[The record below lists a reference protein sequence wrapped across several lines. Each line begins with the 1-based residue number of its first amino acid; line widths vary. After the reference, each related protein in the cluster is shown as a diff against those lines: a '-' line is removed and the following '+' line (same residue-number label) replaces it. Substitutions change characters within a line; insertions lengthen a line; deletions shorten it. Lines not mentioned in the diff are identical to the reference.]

1 MKALR
6 KLPLKLENAC
16 GDGNKSASGFGRR
29 RGDGGN
35 RSASGDRN
43 ESACGVVD
51 INISGGK
58 LKKLCRIVIVSAGL
72 ATLFGC
78 FGGSTV
84 KQSIEDY
91 AERLSRVL
99 DAPLPDTFN
108 DKITTPLPKLAD
120 SATLK
125 HTIEGVSI
133 NLREFYALQD
143 CELGTVVAERNTSL
157 GKSQLPSQRL
167 AYESKLLSVLK
178 SCEAALAGDDIA
190 KQSANQSAS
199 KSASKNSV
207 KKNKALAATIASW
220 REQKSQD
227 YSKTW
232 ANLIQGSQELRL
244 ALNTPERLFSV
255 ENNKDALSSVNAF
268 YYLSSLNNTQFS
280 FGEPTSEHSIKTE
293 VANKKNVSKASGS
306 DTNNINIS
314 SERLTS
320 SNNPLIDSSELEQQ
334 LQIIR
339 SARLPATLWHTQQT
353 LTQNL
358 TLLTN
363 MLTTELDAVSCPEGR
378 ASDKAKI
385 LRNVFYLFFI
395 EEIQPV
401 GSLVNRYHYK
411 LVPLWEDWLAQPLL
425 HDEFKRYIKQHTED
439 GFEKYSRAMKAH
451 VNLWQGF
458 LGRCNLS
465 PVAPV

>member
-1 MKALR
+1 M
-6 KLPLKLENAC
+6 
-16 GDGNKSASGFGRR
+16 
-29 RGDGGN
+29 
-35 RSASGDRN
+35 
-43 ESACGVVD
+43 
-51 INISGGK
+51 NISLVK
-58 LKKLCRIVIVSAGL
+58 PWHPKVSQLRNVCRAGVISVAMFAL
-72 ATLFGC
+72 LGC

-84 KQSIEDY
+84 KQSIDDY
-91 AERLSRVL
+91 AARLSRVL
-99 DAPLPDTFN
+99 DTPLPDSFN

-125 HTIEGVSI
+125 QAIEGVNI

-167 AYESKLLSVLK
+167 VYESKLLNVLK
-178 SCEAALAGDDIA
+178 SCEAALT
-190 KQSANQSAS
+190 KENESNQRNA
-199 KSASKNSV
+199 
-207 KKNKALAATIASW
+207 ALAATISSW
-220 REQKSQD
+220 REQKTQD

-232 ANLIQGSQELRL
+232 ANLVQGSQELRL

-255 ENNKDALSSVNAF
+255 ENNKDALSSVNAL
-268 YYLSSLNNTQFS
+268 YYINSLSNKELLLSDMYSSNT
-280 FGEPTSEHSIKTE
+280 
-293 VANKKNVSKASGS
+293 ASS
-306 DTNNINIS
+306 DTETEATNENN
-314 SERLTS
+314 SES
-320 SNNPLIDSSELEQQ
+320 IIESSELEQQ
-334 LQIIR
+334 LKIIR

-358 TLLTN
+358 SLLTD
-363 MLTTELDAVSCPEGR
+363 MLETELDAVSCPEGR

-401 GSLVNRYHYK
+401 GSLVNQYHYK
-411 LVPLWEDWLAQPLL
+411 LEPLWEDWLAQPSL
-425 HDEFKRYIKQHTED
+425 HKEFKRYIRQQSQD
-439 GFEKYSRAMKAH
+439 GFNQYSSAMKAH

>member
-1 MKALR
+1 MNISLVKPWPPKVSQLR
-6 KLPLKLENAC
+6 NAC
-16 GDGNKSASGFGRR
+16 RA
-29 RGDGGN
+29 
-35 RSASGDRN
+35 
-43 ESACGVVD
+43 GV
-51 INISGGK
+51 ISVAMFA
-58 LKKLCRIVIVSAGL
+58 LL
-72 ATLFGC
+72 GC

-84 KQSIEDY
+84 KQSIDDY
-91 AERLSRVL
+91 AARLSRVL
-99 DAPLPDTFN
+99 DTPLPDSFN

-125 HTIEGVSI
+125 HAIEGVNI

-167 AYESKLLSVLK
+167 VYESKLLNVLK
-178 SCEAALAGDDIA
+178 SCEAALT
-190 KQSANQSAS
+190 KENESNQRNAT
-199 KSASKNSV
+199 
-207 KKNKALAATIASW
+207 LAATIASW
-220 REQKSQD
+220 REQKTQN

-232 ANLIQGSQELRL
+232 ANLVQGSQELRL

-255 ENNKDALSSVNAF
+255 ENNKDALSSVNAL
-268 YYLSSLNNTQFS
+268 YYINSLSNKGLLLSDMYSSNT
-280 FGEPTSEHSIKTE
+280 
-293 VANKKNVSKASGS
+293 ASS
-306 DTNNINIS
+306 DTETEATNENN
-314 SERLTS
+314 SES
-320 SNNPLIDSSELEQQ
+320 IIESSELEQQ
-334 LQIIR
+334 LKIIR

-358 TLLTN
+358 SLLTN
-363 MLTTELDAVSCPEGR
+363 LLETQLDAVSCPEGR

-401 GSLVNRYHYK
+401 GSLVNQYHYK
-411 LVPLWEDWLAQPLL
+411 LAPLWEDWLAQPSL
-425 HDEFKRYIKQHTED
+425 HEEFKRYIRQQSQD
-439 GFEKYSRAMKAH
+439 GFNQYSSVMKAH

-465 PVAPV
+465 PVAPI

>member
-1 MKALR
+1 MNISQVKPWHPKVSQLR
-6 KLPLKLENAC
+6 NAC
-16 GDGNKSASGFGRR
+16 RA
-29 RGDGGN
+29 
-35 RSASGDRN
+35 
-43 ESACGVVD
+43 GV
-51 INISGGK
+51 ISVAMFA
-58 LKKLCRIVIVSAGL
+58 LL
-72 ATLFGC
+72 GC

-84 KQSIEDY
+84 KQSIDDY
-91 AERLSRVL
+91 AARLSRVL
-99 DAPLPDTFN
+99 DTPLPDSFN

-125 HTIEGVSI
+125 YAIEGVSI

-167 AYESKLLSVLK
+167 VYEIKLLSVLK
-178 SCEAALAGDDIA
+178 SCETALTNESETDQRNA
-190 KQSANQSAS
+190 
-199 KSASKNSV
+199 
-207 KKNKALAATIASW
+207 ALAATIASW
-220 REQKSQD
+220 REQKTQD

-232 ANLIQGSQELRL
+232 ANLVQGSQELRL

-255 ENNKDALSSVNAF
+255 ENNKDALSSVNAL
-268 YYLSSLNNTQFS
+268 YYINSLSNKELLLSDMYSSNT
-280 FGEPTSEHSIKTE
+280 
-293 VANKKNVSKASGS
+293 ASS
-306 DTNNINIS
+306 DTETEATNENN
-314 SERLTS
+314 SES
-320 SNNPLIDSSELEQQ
+320 IIESSELEQQ
-334 LQIIR
+334 LKIIR

-358 TLLTN
+358 SLLTN
-363 MLTTELDAVSCPEGR
+363 MLETELDAVSCPEGR

-401 GSLVNRYHYK
+401 GSLVNQYHYK
-411 LVPLWEDWLAQPLL
+411 LAPLWEDWLAQPSL
-425 HDEFKRYIKQHTED
+425 HEEFKRYIRQQSQD
-439 GFEKYSRAMKAH
+439 GFNQYSSVMKAH

>member
-1 MKALR
+1 MNISQVKSWPPKVSQLR
-6 KLPLKLENAC
+6 NAC
-16 GDGNKSASGFGRR
+16 RA
-29 RGDGGN
+29 
-35 RSASGDRN
+35 
-43 ESACGVVD
+43 GV
-51 INISGGK
+51 IS
-58 LKKLCRIVIVSAGL
+58 VA
-72 ATLFGC
+72 LFALLGC

-84 KQSIEDY
+84 KQSIDDY
-91 AERLSRVL
+91 AARLSRVL
-99 DAPLPDTFN
+99 DTPLPDSFN

-125 HTIEGVSI
+125 HAIEGVNI

-167 AYESKLLSVLK
+167 VYESKLLTVLK
-178 SCEAALAGDDIA
+178 SCEAALT
-190 KQSANQSAS
+190 KENES
-199 KSASKNSV
+199 
-207 KKNKALAATIASW
+207 NKRNAALAATIASW
-220 REQKSQD
+220 REQKTQE

-232 ANLIQGSQELRL
+232 ANLVQGSQELRL

-255 ENNKDALSSVNAF
+255 ENNKDALSSVNAL
-268 YYLSSLNNTQFS
+268 YYINSLSNKGLLLSDMYSSNT
-280 FGEPTSEHSIKTE
+280 
-293 VANKKNVSKASGS
+293 ASS
-306 DTNNINIS
+306 DTETEATNENN
-314 SERLTS
+314 SES
-320 SNNPLIDSSELEQQ
+320 IIESSELEQQ
-334 LQIIR
+334 LKIIR

-358 TLLTN
+358 SLLTN
-363 MLTTELDAVSCPEGR
+363 MLETELDAISCPEGR

-401 GSLVNRYHYK
+401 GSLVNQYHYK
-411 LVPLWEDWLAQPLL
+411 LAPLWEDWLAQPSL
-425 HDEFKRYIKQHTED
+425 HEEFKRYIRQQSQD
-439 GFEKYSRAMKAH
+439 GFNQYSSVMKAH

>member
-1 MKALR
+1 MNISQVKPWHLKVSQLR
-6 KLPLKLENAC
+6 NAC
-16 GDGNKSASGFGRR
+16 RA
-29 RGDGGN
+29 
-35 RSASGDRN
+35 
-43 ESACGVVD
+43 GV
-51 INISGGK
+51 ISVAMFA
-58 LKKLCRIVIVSAGL
+58 LL
-72 ATLFGC
+72 GC

-84 KQSIEDY
+84 KQSIDDY
-91 AERLSRVL
+91 AARLSRVL
-99 DAPLPDTFN
+99 DTPLPDSFN

-125 HTIEGVSI
+125 HAIEGVNI

-167 AYESKLLSVLK
+167 VYESKLLNVLK
-178 SCEAALAGDDIA
+178 SCEAALT
-190 KQSANQSAS
+190 KENKSNQRNA
-199 KSASKNSV
+199 
-207 KKNKALAATIASW
+207 ALAATIASW
-220 REQKSQD
+220 REQKTQD

-232 ANLIQGSQELRL
+232 ANLVQGSQELRL

-255 ENNKDALSSVNAF
+255 ENNKDALSSVNAL
-268 YYLSSLNNTQFS
+268 YYINSLSNKGLLLSDMYSSNT
-280 FGEPTSEHSIKTE
+280 
-293 VANKKNVSKASGS
+293 ASS
-306 DTNNINIS
+306 DTETEATNENN
-314 SERLTS
+314 SES
-320 SNNPLIDSSELEQQ
+320 IIESSELEQQ
-334 LQIIR
+334 LKIIR

-358 TLLTN
+358 SLLTD
-363 MLTTELDAVSCPEGR
+363 MLETELDAVSCPEGR

-401 GSLVNRYHYK
+401 GSLVNQYHYK
-411 LVPLWEDWLAQPLL
+411 LAPLWEDWLAQPSL
-425 HDEFKRYIKQHTED
+425 HEEFKRYIRQQSQD
-439 GFEKYSRAMKAH
+439 GFNQYSSVMKAH

>member
-1 MKALR
+1 MKAL
-6 KLPLKLENAC
+6 C
-16 GDGNKSASGFGRR
+16 GKFR
-29 RGDGGN
+29 
-35 RSASGDRN
+35 
-43 ESACGVVD
+43 
-51 INISGGK
+51 
-58 LKKLCRIVIVSAGL
+58 KLCRICIFSAGL
-72 ATLFGC
+72 VTLFGC
-78 FGGSTV
+78 FGGDTV

-99 DAPLPDTFN
+99 DTPLPDTFN

-167 AYESKLLSVLK
+167 AYESKLLSVLE
-178 SCEAALAGDDIA
+178 SCEAALVDSDRV
-190 KQSANQSAS
+190 KDSESAD
-199 KSASKNSV
+199 KNAV
-207 KKNKALAATIASW
+207 KKKQALAATIASW

-255 ENNKDALSSVNAF
+255 ENNKDALSSVNALF
-268 YYLSSLNNTQFS
+268 YLSSLNNMSFS
-280 FGEPTSEHSIKTE
+280 SGETASRHSNKALTSNQDSVE
-293 VANKKNVSKASGS
+293 NVSVGVN
-306 DTNNINIS
+306 DNVS
-314 SERLTS
+314 SERS
-320 SNNPLIDSSELEQQ
+320 VNGYESPIDSSELEQQ

-358 TLLTN
+358 SLLTS
-363 MLTTELDAVSCPEGR
+363 MLTTELDAVNCPNGR

-401 GSLVNRYHYK
+401 GSLVNQYHYK
-411 LVPLWEDWLAQPLL
+411 LVPLWEDWLAQPSL
-425 HDEFKRYIKQHTED
+425 HEEFKRYIKEQTED
-439 GFEKYSRAMKAH
+439 GFEEYSRAMKAH

-465 PVAPV
+465 PVPPV

>member
-1 MKALR
+1 MNISQVKPWPPKVSQLR
-6 KLPLKLENAC
+6 NAC
-16 GDGNKSASGFGRR
+16 RA
-29 RGDGGN
+29 
-35 RSASGDRN
+35 
-43 ESACGVVD
+43 GV
-51 INISGGK
+51 ISVAMFA
-58 LKKLCRIVIVSAGL
+58 LL
-72 ATLFGC
+72 GC

-84 KQSIEDY
+84 KQSIDDY
-91 AERLSRVL
+91 AARLSRVL
-99 DAPLPDTFN
+99 DTPLPDSFN

-125 HTIEGVSI
+125 HAIEGVNI

-167 AYESKLLSVLK
+167 VYESKLLNVLK
-178 SCEAALAGDDIA
+178 SCEAALT
-190 KQSANQSAS
+190 KENESNQRNA
-199 KSASKNSV
+199 
-207 KKNKALAATIASW
+207 ALAATIASW
-220 REQKSQD
+220 REQKTQD

-232 ANLIQGSQELRL
+232 ANLVQGSQELRL

-255 ENNKDALSSVNAF
+255 ENNRDALSSVNAL
-268 YYLSSLNNTQFS
+268 YYINSLSNKGLLLSDMYSSNT
-280 FGEPTSEHSIKTE
+280 
-293 VANKKNVSKASGS
+293 ASS
-306 DTNNINIS
+306 DTETEATNENN
-314 SERLTS
+314 SES
-320 SNNPLIDSSELEQQ
+320 IIESSELEQQ
-334 LQIIR
+334 LKIIR

-358 TLLTN
+358 SLLTN
-363 MLTTELDAVSCPEGR
+363 MLETELDAVSCPEGR

-401 GSLVNRYHYK
+401 GSLVNQYHYK
-411 LVPLWEDWLAQPLL
+411 LAPLWEDWLAQPSL
-425 HDEFKRYIKQHTED
+425 HEEFKRYIRQQSQD
-439 GFEKYSRAMKAH
+439 GFNQYSSVMKAH

>member
-1 MKALR
+1 M
-6 KLPLKLENAC
+6 
-16 GDGNKSASGFGRR
+16 
-29 RGDGGN
+29 
-35 RSASGDRN
+35 
-43 ESACGVVD
+43 
-51 INISGGK
+51 NISLVK
-58 LKKLCRIVIVSAGL
+58 PWHPKVSQLRNVCRAGVISVAMFAL
-72 ATLFGC
+72 LGC

-84 KQSIEDY
+84 KQSIDDY
-91 AERLSRVL
+91 AARLSRVL
-99 DAPLPDTFN
+99 DTPLPDSFN

-125 HTIEGVSI
+125 QAIEGVNI

-167 AYESKLLSVLK
+167 VYESKLLNVLK
-178 SCEAALAGDDIA
+178 SCEAALT
-190 KQSANQSAS
+190 KENESNQRNA
-199 KSASKNSV
+199 
-207 KKNKALAATIASW
+207 ALAATIASW
-220 REQKSQD
+220 REQKTQD

-232 ANLIQGSQELRL
+232 ANLVQGSQELRL

-255 ENNKDALSSVNAF
+255 ENNKDALSSVNAL
-268 YYLSSLNNTQFS
+268 YYINSLS
-280 FGEPTSEHSIKTE
+280 
-293 VANKKNVSKASGS
+293 NKELLLS
-306 DTNNINIS
+306 DTETEATNENN
-314 SERLTS
+314 SER
-320 SNNPLIDSSELEQQ
+320 IIESSELEQQ
-334 LQIIR
+334 LKIIR

-358 TLLTN
+358 SLLTN
-363 MLTTELDAVSCPEGR
+363 MLETELDAVSCPEGR

-401 GSLVNRYHYK
+401 GSLVNQYHYK
-411 LVPLWEDWLAQPLL
+411 LAPLWEDWLAQPSL
-425 HDEFKRYIKQHTED
+425 HEEFKRYIRQQSQD
-439 GFEKYSRAMKAH
+439 GFNQYSSAMKAH

>member
-1 MKALR
+1 MNISLVKPWHPKVSQLR
-6 KLPLKLENAC
+6 NAC
-16 GDGNKSASGFGRR
+16 RA
-29 RGDGGN
+29 
-35 RSASGDRN
+35 
-43 ESACGVVD
+43 GV
-51 INISGGK
+51 ISVAMFA
-58 LKKLCRIVIVSAGL
+58 LL
-72 ATLFGC
+72 GC

-84 KQSIEDY
+84 KQSIDDY
-91 AERLSRVL
+91 AARLSRVL
-99 DAPLPDTFN
+99 DTPLPDSFN

-125 HTIEGVSI
+125 HAIEGVSI
-133 NLREFYALQD
+133 NMREFYALQD

-167 AYESKLLSVLK
+167 VYESKLLNVLK
-178 SCEAALAGDDIA
+178 SCEAALT
-190 KQSANQSAS
+190 KENESNQRNA
-199 KSASKNSV
+199 
-207 KKNKALAATIASW
+207 ALAATIASW
-220 REQKSQD
+220 REQKTQD

-232 ANLIQGSQELRL
+232 ANLVQGSQELRL

-255 ENNKDALSSVNAF
+255 ENNKDALSSVNAL
-268 YYLSSLNNTQFS
+268 YYINSLSNKELLLSDMYSSNT
-280 FGEPTSEHSIKTE
+280 
-293 VANKKNVSKASGS
+293 ASS
-306 DTNNINIS
+306 DTETEATNENN
-314 SERLTS
+314 SES
-320 SNNPLIDSSELEQQ
+320 IIESSELEQQ
-334 LQIIR
+334 LKIIR

-358 TLLTN
+358 SLLTN
-363 MLTTELDAVSCPEGR
+363 MLETELDAVSCPEGR

-401 GSLVNRYHYK
+401 GSLVNQYHYK
-411 LVPLWEDWLAQPLL
+411 LAPLWEDWLAQPSL
-425 HDEFKRYIKQHTED
+425 HAEFKRYIRQQSQD
-439 GFEKYSRAMKAH
+439 GFNQYSSVMKAH

>member
-1 MKALR
+1 MNISQVKPWHPKVSQLR
-6 KLPLKLENAC
+6 NAC
-16 GDGNKSASGFGRR
+16 RA
-29 RGDGGN
+29 
-35 RSASGDRN
+35 
-43 ESACGVVD
+43 GV
-51 INISGGK
+51 ISVAMFA
-58 LKKLCRIVIVSAGL
+58 LL
-72 ATLFGC
+72 GC

-84 KQSIEDY
+84 KQSIDDY
-91 AERLSRVL
+91 AARLSRVL
-99 DAPLPDTFN
+99 DTPLPDSFN

-120 SATLK
+120 SATIK
-125 HTIEGVSI
+125 HAIEGVNI

-167 AYESKLLSVLK
+167 VYESKLLNVLK
-178 SCEAALAGDDIA
+178 SCEAALTKENESYQRNA
-190 KQSANQSAS
+190 
-199 KSASKNSV
+199 
-207 KKNKALAATIASW
+207 ALAATIASW
-220 REQKSQD
+220 REQKTQD

-232 ANLIQGSQELRL
+232 ANLVQGSQELRL

-255 ENNKDALSSVNAF
+255 ENNKDALSSVNAL
-268 YYLSSLNNTQFS
+268 YYINSLSNKELLLSDMYSSNT
-280 FGEPTSEHSIKTE
+280 
-293 VANKKNVSKASGS
+293 ASS
-306 DTNNINIS
+306 DTETEATNENN
-314 SERLTS
+314 SER
-320 SNNPLIDSSELEQQ
+320 IIESSELEQQ
-334 LQIIR
+334 LKIIR

-358 TLLTN
+358 SLLTN
-363 MLTTELDAVSCPEGR
+363 MLETELDAVSCPEGR

-401 GSLVNRYHYK
+401 GSLVNQYHYK
-411 LVPLWEDWLAQPLL
+411 LAPLWEDWLAQPSL
-425 HDEFKRYIKQHTED
+425 HEEFKRYIRQQSQD
-439 GFEKYSRAMKAH
+439 GFNQYSSTMKAH

>member
-1 MKALR
+1 M
-6 KLPLKLENAC
+6 
-16 GDGNKSASGFGRR
+16 
-29 RGDGGN
+29 
-35 RSASGDRN
+35 
-43 ESACGVVD
+43 
-51 INISGGK
+51 NISLVK
-58 LKKLCRIVIVSAGL
+58 PWHPKVSQLRNVCRAGVISVAMFAL
-72 ATLFGC
+72 LGC

-84 KQSIEDY
+84 KQSIDDY
-91 AERLSRVL
+91 AARLSRVL
-99 DAPLPDTFN
+99 DTPLPDSFN

-125 HTIEGVSI
+125 QAIEGVNI

-167 AYESKLLSVLK
+167 VYESKLLNVLK
-178 SCEAALAGDDIA
+178 SCEAALT
-190 KQSANQSAS
+190 KENESNQRNA
-199 KSASKNSV
+199 
-207 KKNKALAATIASW
+207 ALAATIASW
-220 REQKSQD
+220 REQKTQD

-232 ANLIQGSQELRL
+232 ANLVQGSQELRL

-255 ENNKDALSSVNAF
+255 ENNKDALSSVNAL
-268 YYLSSLNNTQFS
+268 YYISSLSNKGLLLSDMYSSNT
-280 FGEPTSEHSIKTE
+280 
-293 VANKKNVSKASGS
+293 ASS
-306 DTNNINIS
+306 DTETEATNENN
-314 SERLTS
+314 SER
-320 SNNPLIDSSELEQQ
+320 IIESSELEQQ
-334 LQIIR
+334 LKIIR

-358 TLLTN
+358 SLLTN
-363 MLTTELDAVSCPEGR
+363 MLETELDAVSCPEGR

-401 GSLVNRYHYK
+401 GSLVNQSHYK
-411 LVPLWEDWLAQPLL
+411 LAPLWEDWLAQPSL
-425 HDEFKRYIKQHTED
+425 HEEFKRYIRQQSQD
-439 GFEKYSRAMKAH
+439 GFNQYSSAMKAH

>member
-1 MKALR
+1 MNISLVKPWHPKVSQLR
-6 KLPLKLENAC
+6 NAC
-16 GDGNKSASGFGRR
+16 RA
-29 RGDGGN
+29 
-35 RSASGDRN
+35 
-43 ESACGVVD
+43 GV
-51 INISGGK
+51 IS
-58 LKKLCRIVIVSAGL
+58 VSMFAL
-72 ATLFGC
+72 LGC

-84 KQSIEDY
+84 KQSIDDY
-91 AERLSRVL
+91 AARLSRVL
-99 DAPLPDTFN
+99 DTPLPDSFN

-125 HTIEGVSI
+125 HAIEGVNI

-167 AYESKLLSVLK
+167 VYESNLLNVLK
-178 SCEAALAGDDIA
+178 SCEAALA
-190 KQSANQSAS
+190 KENESNQRNA
-199 KSASKNSV
+199 
-207 KKNKALAATIASW
+207 ALAATIASW
-220 REQKSQD
+220 REQKTQD

-232 ANLIQGSQELRL
+232 ANLVQGSQELRL

-255 ENNKDALSSVNAF
+255 ENNKDALSSVNAL
-268 YYLSSLNNTQFS
+268 YYINSLSNKELLLSDMYSSNT
-280 FGEPTSEHSIKTE
+280 
-293 VANKKNVSKASGS
+293 ASS
-306 DTNNINIS
+306 DTETEATNENN
-314 SERLTS
+314 SER
-320 SNNPLIDSSELEQQ
+320 IIESSELEQQ
-334 LQIIR
+334 LKIIR

-358 TLLTN
+358 SLLTN
-363 MLTTELDAVSCPEGR
+363 MLETELDAVSCPEGR

-401 GSLVNRYHYK
+401 GSLVNQYHYK
-411 LVPLWEDWLAQPLL
+411 LAPLWEDWLAQPSL
-425 HDEFKRYIKQHTED
+425 HEEFKRYIRQQSQD
-439 GFEKYSRAMKAH
+439 GFNQYSSAMKAH

>member
-6 KLPLKLENAC
+6 
-16 GDGNKSASGFGRR
+16 GGFM
-29 RGDGGN
+29 N
-35 RSASGDRN
+35 
-43 ESACGVVD
+43 
-51 INISGGK
+51 
-58 LKKLCRIVIVSAGL
+58 LCRVGIVSAGL
-72 ATLFGC
+72 VTLFGC
-78 FGGSTV
+78 LGGSTV

-99 DAPLPDTFN
+99 ETPLPDTFN
-108 DKITTPLPKLAD
+108 DKITTPLPRLAD

-167 AYESKLLSVLK
+167 AYESKLLNVLK
-178 SCEAALAGDDIA
+178 SCEAALAKEDG
-190 KQSANQSAS
+190 ANQSES
-199 KSASKNSV
+199 KSASENANSSSR
-207 KKNKALAATIASW
+207 ALAATIASW

-244 ALNTPERLFSV
+244 ALNTPERLLSV
-255 ENNKDALSSVNAF
+255 ENNKDALSSVNALF
-268 YYLSSLNNTQFS
+268 YLSSLNNVPFS
-280 FGEPTSEHSIKTE
+280 SDEPTSLRGSKTGLE
-293 VANKKNVSKASGS
+293 NDKSVSNSSGDEGRRVTGNKNVSSESSANSKGS
-306 DTNNINIS
+306 
-314 SERLTS
+314 
-320 SNNPLIDSSELEQQ
+320 IDSSVLEQQ

-358 TLLTN
+358 SILTN
-363 MLTTELDAVSCPEGR
+363 MLTSELDAVSCPDGR
-378 ASDKAKI
+378 ASDEAKI

-401 GSLVNRYHYK
+401 GSLVNQYHYK
-411 LVPLWEDWLAQPLL
+411 LAPLWKDWLAQPSL
-425 HDEFKRYIKQHTED
+425 HEEFKRYIRLQTED
-439 GFEKYSRAMKAH
+439 GFDEYSHAMKAH

>member
-1 MKALR
+1 MNISLVKPWHPKVSQLR
-6 KLPLKLENAC
+6 NAC
-16 GDGNKSASGFGRR
+16 RA
-29 RGDGGN
+29 
-35 RSASGDRN
+35 
-43 ESACGVVD
+43 GV
-51 INISGGK
+51 ISVAMFA
-58 LKKLCRIVIVSAGL
+58 LL
-72 ATLFGC
+72 GC

-84 KQSIEDY
+84 KQSIDDY
-91 AERLSRVL
+91 AARLSRVL
-99 DAPLPDTFN
+99 DTPLPDSFN

-125 HTIEGVSI
+125 HAIEGVNI

-167 AYESKLLSVLK
+167 VYESKLLNVLK
-178 SCEAALAGDDIA
+178 SCEAALT
-190 KQSANQSAS
+190 KENESNQRNA
-199 KSASKNSV
+199 
-207 KKNKALAATIASW
+207 ALAATIASW
-220 REQKSQD
+220 REQKTQD

-232 ANLIQGSQELRL
+232 ANLVQGSQELRL

-255 ENNKDALSSVNAF
+255 ENNKDALSSVNAL
-268 YYLSSLNNTQFS
+268 YYINSLSNKGLLLSDMYSSNT
-280 FGEPTSEHSIKTE
+280 
-293 VANKKNVSKASGS
+293 ASS
-306 DTNNINIS
+306 DTETEASNENN
-314 SERLTS
+314 SES
-320 SNNPLIDSSELEQQ
+320 IIESSELEQQ
-334 LQIIR
+334 LKIIR

-358 TLLTN
+358 SLLTN
-363 MLTTELDAVSCPEGR
+363 MLETELDAVSCPEGR

-401 GSLVNRYHYK
+401 GSLVNQYHYK
-411 LVPLWEDWLAQPLL
+411 LAPLWEDWLAQPSL
-425 HDEFKRYIKQHTED
+425 HEEFKRYIRQQSQD
-439 GFEKYSRAMKAH
+439 GFNQYSSVMKAH

>member
-1 MKALR
+1 MNIFQVKPWHPKVSQLR
-6 KLPLKLENAC
+6 NAC
-16 GDGNKSASGFGRR
+16 RA
-29 RGDGGN
+29 
-35 RSASGDRN
+35 
-43 ESACGVVD
+43 GV
-51 INISGGK
+51 ISVAMFA
-58 LKKLCRIVIVSAGL
+58 LL
-72 ATLFGC
+72 GC

-84 KQSIEDY
+84 KQSIDDY
-91 AERLSRVL
+91 AARLSRVL
-99 DAPLPDTFN
+99 DTPLPDSFN

-125 HTIEGVSI
+125 HAIEGVNI

-167 AYESKLLSVLK
+167 VYESKLLNVLK
-178 SCEAALAGDDIA
+178 SCEAALT
-190 KQSANQSAS
+190 KENESNQRNA
-199 KSASKNSV
+199 
-207 KKNKALAATIASW
+207 ALAATIASW
-220 REQKSQD
+220 REQKTQD

-232 ANLIQGSQELRL
+232 ANLVQGSQELRL

-255 ENNKDALSSVNAF
+255 ENNKDALSSVNAL
-268 YYLSSLNNTQFS
+268 YYINSLS
-280 FGEPTSEHSIKTE
+280 
-293 VANKKNVSKASGS
+293 NKELLLS
-306 DTNNINIS
+306 DTETEATNENN
-314 SERLTS
+314 SER
-320 SNNPLIDSSELEQQ
+320 IIESSELEQQ
-334 LQIIR
+334 LKIIR

-358 TLLTN
+358 SLLTN
-363 MLTTELDAVSCPEGR
+363 MLETELDAVSCPEGR

-401 GSLVNRYHYK
+401 GSLVNQYHYK
-411 LVPLWEDWLAQPLL
+411 LAPLWEDWLAQPSL
-425 HDEFKRYIKQHTED
+425 HEEFKRYIRQQSQD
-439 GFEKYSRAMKAH
+439 GFNQYSSAMKAH

>member
-1 MKALR
+1 M
-6 KLPLKLENAC
+6 
-16 GDGNKSASGFGRR
+16 
-29 RGDGGN
+29 
-35 RSASGDRN
+35 
-43 ESACGVVD
+43 
-51 INISGGK
+51 NISLVK
-58 LKKLCRIVIVSAGL
+58 PWHPKVSQLRNVCRAGVISVAMFAL
-72 ATLFGC
+72 LGC

-84 KQSIEDY
+84 KQSIDDY
-91 AERLSRVL
+91 AARLSRVL
-99 DAPLPDTFN
+99 DTPLPDSFN

-125 HTIEGVSI
+125 QAIEGVNI

-167 AYESKLLSVLK
+167 VYESKLLNVLK
-178 SCEAALAGDDIA
+178 SCEAALT
-190 KQSANQSAS
+190 KENESNQRNA
-199 KSASKNSV
+199 
-207 KKNKALAATIASW
+207 ALAATIASW
-220 REQKSQD
+220 REQKTQD

-232 ANLIQGSQELRL
+232 ANLVQGSQELRL

-255 ENNKDALSSVNAF
+255 ENNKDALSSVNAL
-268 YYLSSLNNTQFS
+268 YYISSLSNKGLLLSDMYSSNT
-280 FGEPTSEHSIKTE
+280 
-293 VANKKNVSKASGS
+293 ASS
-306 DTNNINIS
+306 DTETEATNENN
-314 SERLTS
+314 SEK
-320 SNNPLIDSSELEQQ
+320 IIESSELEQQ
-334 LQIIR
+334 LKIIR

-358 TLLTN
+358 SLLTD
-363 MLTTELDAVSCPEGR
+363 MLETELDAVSCPEGR

-401 GSLVNRYHYK
+401 GSLVNQYHYK
-411 LVPLWEDWLAQPLL
+411 LAPLWEDWLAQPSL
-425 HDEFKRYIKQHTED
+425 HEEFKRYIRQQSQD
-439 GFEKYSRAMKAH
+439 GFNQYSSAMKAH

>member
-1 MKALR
+1 MNISQAKPWHLKVSQLR
-6 KLPLKLENAC
+6 NAC
-16 GDGNKSASGFGRR
+16 RA
-29 RGDGGN
+29 
-35 RSASGDRN
+35 
-43 ESACGVVD
+43 GV
-51 INISGGK
+51 ISVAMFA
-58 LKKLCRIVIVSAGL
+58 LL
-72 ATLFGC
+72 GC

-84 KQSIEDY
+84 KQSIDDY
-91 AERLSRVL
+91 AARLSRVL
-99 DAPLPDTFN
+99 DTPLPDSFN

-125 HTIEGVSI
+125 HAIEGVSI

-167 AYESKLLSVLK
+167 VYESKLLTVLK
-178 SCEAALAGDDIA
+178 SCEAALT
-190 KQSANQSAS
+190 KENES
-199 KSASKNSV
+199 
-207 KKNKALAATIASW
+207 NKRNAALAATIASW
-220 REQKSQD
+220 REQKTQE

-232 ANLIQGSQELRL
+232 ANLVQGSQELRL

-255 ENNKDALSSVNAF
+255 ENNKDALSSVNAL
-268 YYLSSLNNTQFS
+268 YYINNLSNKELLLSDMYSSNT
-280 FGEPTSEHSIKTE
+280 
-293 VANKKNVSKASGS
+293 ASS
-306 DTNNINIS
+306 DTETEATNENN
-314 SERLTS
+314 SEK
-320 SNNPLIDSSELEQQ
+320 IIESSELEQQ
-334 LQIIR
+334 LKIIR

-358 TLLTN
+358 SLLTD
-363 MLTTELDAVSCPEGR
+363 MLETELDAVSCPEGR

-401 GSLVNRYHYK
+401 GSLVNQYHYK
-411 LVPLWEDWLAQPLL
+411 LAPLWEDWLAQPSL
-425 HDEFKRYIKQHTED
+425 HEEFKRYIRQQSQD
-439 GFEKYSRAMKAH
+439 GFNQYSSVMKAH

>member
-1 MKALR
+1 MNISLVKPWHPKVSQLR
-6 KLPLKLENAC
+6 NAC
-16 GDGNKSASGFGRR
+16 RA
-29 RGDGGN
+29 
-35 RSASGDRN
+35 
-43 ESACGVVD
+43 GV
-51 INISGGK
+51 ISVAMFA
-58 LKKLCRIVIVSAGL
+58 LL
-72 ATLFGC
+72 GC

-84 KQSIEDY
+84 KQSIDDY
-91 AERLSRVL
+91 AARLSRVL
-99 DAPLPDTFN
+99 DTPLPDSFN

-125 HTIEGVSI
+125 HAIEGVSI

-167 AYESKLLSVLK
+167 VYESKLLNVFK
-178 SCEAALAGDDIA
+178 SCEAALT
-190 KQSANQSAS
+190 KENESNQRNA
-199 KSASKNSV
+199 
-207 KKNKALAATIASW
+207 ALAATIASW
-220 REQKSQD
+220 REQKIQD

-232 ANLIQGSQELRL
+232 ANLVQGSQELRL

-255 ENNKDALSSVNAF
+255 ENNRDALSSVNAL
-268 YYLSSLNNTQFS
+268 YYINSLSNKELLLSDMYSSNT
-280 FGEPTSEHSIKTE
+280 
-293 VANKKNVSKASGS
+293 ASS
-306 DTNNINIS
+306 DTETEATNENN
-314 SERLTS
+314 SES
-320 SNNPLIDSSELEQQ
+320 IIESSELEQQ
-334 LQIIR
+334 LKIIR

-358 TLLTN
+358 SLLTD
-363 MLTTELDAVSCPEGR
+363 MLETELDAVSCPEGR

-401 GSLVNRYHYK
+401 GSLVNQYHYK
-411 LVPLWEDWLAQPLL
+411 LAPLWEDWLAQPSL
-425 HDEFKRYIKQHTED
+425 HEEFKRYIRQQSQD
-439 GFEKYSRAMKAH
+439 GFNQYSSAMKAH

>member
-1 MKALR
+1 MNISQAKPWHLKVSQLR
-6 KLPLKLENAC
+6 NAC
-16 GDGNKSASGFGRR
+16 RA
-29 RGDGGN
+29 
-35 RSASGDRN
+35 
-43 ESACGVVD
+43 GV
-51 INISGGK
+51 ISVAMFA
-58 LKKLCRIVIVSAGL
+58 LL
-72 ATLFGC
+72 GC

-84 KQSIEDY
+84 KQSIDDY
-91 AERLSRVL
+91 AARLSRVL
-99 DAPLPDTFN
+99 DTPLPDSFN

-125 HTIEGVSI
+125 HAIEGVSI

-167 AYESKLLSVLK
+167 VYESKLLNVLK
-178 SCEAALAGDDIA
+178 SCEAALT
-190 KQSANQSAS
+190 KENESNQRNA
-199 KSASKNSV
+199 
-207 KKNKALAATIASW
+207 ALAATIASW
-220 REQKSQD
+220 REQKTQD

-232 ANLIQGSQELRL
+232 ANLVQGSQELRL

-255 ENNKDALSSVNAF
+255 ENNKDALSSVNAL
-268 YYLSSLNNTQFS
+268 YYINSLSNKELLLSDMYSSNT
-280 FGEPTSEHSIKTE
+280 
-293 VANKKNVSKASGS
+293 ASS
-306 DTNNINIS
+306 DTETEATNENN
-314 SERLTS
+314 SES
-320 SNNPLIDSSELEQQ
+320 IIESSELEQQ
-334 LQIIR
+334 LKIIR

-358 TLLTN
+358 SLLTN
-363 MLTTELDAVSCPEGR
+363 MLETELDAVSCPEGR

-401 GSLVNRYHYK
+401 GSLVNQYHYK
-411 LVPLWEDWLAQPLL
+411 LAPLWEDWLAQPSL
-425 HDEFKRYIKQHTED
+425 HEEFKRYIRQQSQD
-439 GFEKYSRAMKAH
+439 GFNQYSSVMKAH

>member
-1 MKALR
+1 MNISQVKPWHPKVSQLR
-6 KLPLKLENAC
+6 NAC
-16 GDGNKSASGFGRR
+16 RA
-29 RGDGGN
+29 
-35 RSASGDRN
+35 
-43 ESACGVVD
+43 GV
-51 INISGGK
+51 ISVAMFA
-58 LKKLCRIVIVSAGL
+58 LL
-72 ATLFGC
+72 GC

-84 KQSIEDY
+84 KQSIDDY
-91 AERLSRVL
+91 AARLSRVL
-99 DAPLPDTFN
+99 DTPLPDSFN

-125 HTIEGVSI
+125 HAIEGVSI

-167 AYESKLLSVLK
+167 VYESKLLNVLN
-178 SCEAALAGDDIA
+178 SCEAALT
-190 KQSANQSAS
+190 KENESNQRNA
-199 KSASKNSV
+199 
-207 KKNKALAATIASW
+207 ALAATIASW
-220 REQKSQD
+220 REQKTQD

-232 ANLIQGSQELRL
+232 ANLVQGSQELRL

-255 ENNKDALSSVNAF
+255 ENNKDALSSVNAL
-268 YYLSSLNNTQFS
+268 YYINSLSNKELLLSDMYSSNT
-280 FGEPTSEHSIKTE
+280 
-293 VANKKNVSKASGS
+293 ASS
-306 DTNNINIS
+306 DTETEATNENN
-314 SERLTS
+314 SES
-320 SNNPLIDSSELEQQ
+320 IIESSELEQQ
-334 LQIIR
+334 LKIIR

-358 TLLTN
+358 SLLTN
-363 MLTTELDAVSCPEGR
+363 MLETELDAVSCPEGR

-401 GSLVNRYHYK
+401 GSLVNQYHYK
-411 LVPLWEDWLAQPLL
+411 LAPLWEDWLAQPSL
-425 HDEFKRYIKQHTED
+425 HEEFKRYIRQQSQD
-439 GFEKYSRAMKAH
+439 GFNQYSSVMKAH

>member
-1 MKALR
+1 MNISLVKPWHPKVSQLR
-6 KLPLKLENAC
+6 NAC
-16 GDGNKSASGFGRR
+16 RA
-29 RGDGGN
+29 
-35 RSASGDRN
+35 
-43 ESACGVVD
+43 GV
-51 INISGGK
+51 ISVAMFA
-58 LKKLCRIVIVSAGL
+58 LL
-72 ATLFGC
+72 GC

-84 KQSIEDY
+84 KQSIDDY
-91 AERLSRVL
+91 AARLSRVL
-99 DAPLPDTFN
+99 DTPLPDSFN

-120 SATLK
+120 SATIK
-125 HTIEGVSI
+125 HAIEGVNI

-167 AYESKLLSVLK
+167 VYESKLLNVLK
-178 SCEAALAGDDIA
+178 SCEAALT
-190 KQSANQSAS
+190 KANESNQRNA
-199 KSASKNSV
+199 
-207 KKNKALAATIASW
+207 ALAATIASW
-220 REQKSQD
+220 REQKTQD

-232 ANLIQGSQELRL
+232 ANLVQGSQELRL

-255 ENNKDALSSVNAF
+255 ENNKDALSSVNAL
-268 YYLSSLNNTQFS
+268 YYINSLSNKELLLSDMYSSNT
-280 FGEPTSEHSIKTE
+280 
-293 VANKKNVSKASGS
+293 ASS
-306 DTNNINIS
+306 DTETEATNENN
-314 SERLTS
+314 SES
-320 SNNPLIDSSELEQQ
+320 IIESSELEQQ
-334 LQIIR
+334 LKIIR

-358 TLLTN
+358 SLLTD
-363 MLTTELDAVSCPEGR
+363 MLETELDAVSCPEGR

-401 GSLVNRYHYK
+401 GSLVNQYHYK
-411 LVPLWEDWLAQPLL
+411 LAPLWEDWLAQPSL
-425 HDEFKRYIKQHTED
+425 HEEFKRYIRQQSQD
-439 GFEKYSRAMKAH
+439 GFNQYSSAMKAH

>member
-1 MKALR
+1 M
-6 KLPLKLENAC
+6 
-16 GDGNKSASGFGRR
+16 
-29 RGDGGN
+29 
-35 RSASGDRN
+35 
-43 ESACGVVD
+43 
-51 INISGGK
+51 NISLVK
-58 LKKLCRIVIVSAGL
+58 PWHPKVSQLRNVCRAGVISVAMFAL
-72 ATLFGC
+72 LGC

-84 KQSIEDY
+84 KQSIDDY
-91 AERLSRVL
+91 AARLSRVL
-99 DAPLPDTFN
+99 DTPLPDSFN

-125 HTIEGVSI
+125 HAIEGVNI

-167 AYESKLLSVLK
+167 VYESKLLNVLK
-178 SCEAALAGDDIA
+178 SCEAALT
-190 KQSANQSAS
+190 KENESNQRNA
-199 KSASKNSV
+199 
-207 KKNKALAATIASW
+207 ALAATIASW
-220 REQKSQD
+220 REQKTQD

-232 ANLIQGSQELRL
+232 ANLVQGSQELRL

-255 ENNKDALSSVNAF
+255 ENNRDALSSVNAL
-268 YYLSSLNNTQFS
+268 YYINSLSNKELLLSDMYSSNT
-280 FGEPTSEHSIKTE
+280 
-293 VANKKNVSKASGS
+293 ASS
-306 DTNNINIS
+306 DTETEATNENN
-314 SERLTS
+314 SES
-320 SNNPLIDSSELEQQ
+320 IIESSELEQQ
-334 LQIIR
+334 LKIIR

-358 TLLTN
+358 SLLTD
-363 MLTTELDAVSCPEGR
+363 MLETELDAVSCPEGR

-401 GSLVNRYHYK
+401 GSLVNQYHYK
-411 LVPLWEDWLAQPLL
+411 LAPLWEDWLAQPSL
-425 HDEFKRYIKQHTED
+425 HEEFKRYIRQQSQD
-439 GFEKYSRAMKAH
+439 GFNQYSSAMKAH

>member
-1 MKALR
+1 MNISQVKPWHPKVSQLR
-6 KLPLKLENAC
+6 NAC
-16 GDGNKSASGFGRR
+16 RA
-29 RGDGGN
+29 
-35 RSASGDRN
+35 
-43 ESACGVVD
+43 GV
-51 INISGGK
+51 ISVAMFA
-58 LKKLCRIVIVSAGL
+58 LL
-72 ATLFGC
+72 GC

-84 KQSIEDY
+84 KQSIDNY
-91 AERLSRVL
+91 AARLSRVL
-99 DAPLPDTFN
+99 DTPLPDSFN

-120 SATLK
+120 TATLK
-125 HTIEGVSI
+125 HAIEGVNI

-167 AYESKLLSVLK
+167 VYESKLLNVLN
-178 SCEAALAGDDIA
+178 SCETALT
-190 KQSANQSAS
+190 KENQTNQRNA
-199 KSASKNSV
+199 
-207 KKNKALAATIASW
+207 ALAATIASW
-220 REQKSQD
+220 REQKTQD

-232 ANLIQGSQELRL
+232 ANLVQGSQELRL

-255 ENNKDALSSVNAF
+255 ENNKDALSSVNAL
-268 YYLSSLNNTQFS
+268 YYINSLSNKELLLNNMYKHDDSSNT
-280 FGEPTSEHSIKTE
+280 
-293 VANKKNVSKASGS
+293 ASS
-306 DTNNINIS
+306 DTETEATNKNN
-314 SERLTS
+314 SES
-320 SNNPLIDSSELEQQ
+320 IIESSELEQQ
-334 LQIIR
+334 LKIIR

-358 TLLTN
+358 SLLTN
-363 MLTTELDAVSCPEGR
+363 MLETELDAVSCPEGR

-401 GSLVNRYHYK
+401 GSLVNQYHYK
-411 LVPLWEDWLAQPLL
+411 LAPLWEDWLAQPSL
-425 HDEFKRYIKQHTED
+425 HEEFKRYIRQQSQD
-439 GFEKYSRAMKAH
+439 GFNQYSSVMKAH

>member
-1 MKALR
+1 MNISQVKSWPPKVSQLR
-6 KLPLKLENAC
+6 NAC
-16 GDGNKSASGFGRR
+16 RA
-29 RGDGGN
+29 
-35 RSASGDRN
+35 
-43 ESACGVVD
+43 GV
-51 INISGGK
+51 IS
-58 LKKLCRIVIVSAGL
+58 VA
-72 ATLFGC
+72 LFALLGC

-84 KQSIEDY
+84 KQSIDDY
-91 AERLSRVL
+91 AARLSRVL
-99 DAPLPDTFN
+99 DTPLPDSFN

-125 HTIEGVSI
+125 HAIEGVSI

-167 AYESKLLSVLK
+167 VYESKLLTVLK
-178 SCEAALAGDDIA
+178 SCEAALT
-190 KQSANQSAS
+190 KENES
-199 KSASKNSV
+199 
-207 KKNKALAATIASW
+207 NKRNAALAATIASW
-220 REQKSQD
+220 REQKTQD

-232 ANLIQGSQELRL
+232 ANLVQGSQELRL

-255 ENNKDALSSVNAF
+255 ENNKDALSSVNAL
-268 YYLSSLNNTQFS
+268 YYINSLSNKELLLSDMYSSNT
-280 FGEPTSEHSIKTE
+280 
-293 VANKKNVSKASGS
+293 ASS
-306 DTNNINIS
+306 DTETEATNENN
-314 SERLTS
+314 SER
-320 SNNPLIDSSELEQQ
+320 IIESSELEQQ
-334 LQIIR
+334 LKIIR

-358 TLLTN
+358 SLLTN
-363 MLTTELDAVSCPEGR
+363 MLETELDAVSCPEGR

-401 GSLVNRYHYK
+401 GSLVNQYHYK
-411 LVPLWEDWLAQPLL
+411 LAPLWEDWLAQPSL
-425 HDEFKRYIKQHTED
+425 HEEFKRYIRQQSQD
-439 GFEKYSRAMKAH
+439 GFNQYSSVMKAH

>member
-6 KLPLKLENAC
+6 NLTFQLKSARGFKITSFC
-16 GDGNKSASGFGRR
+16 GYQNKSSC
-29 RGDGGN
+29 DVQDTNVYGGS
-35 RSASGDRN
+35 RF
-43 ESACGVVD
+43 
-51 INISGGK
+51 I
-58 LKKLCRIVIVSAGL
+58 KLCRISIIGAGL

-78 FGGSTV
+78 FGGDTV

-99 DAPLPDTFN
+99 DTPLPDTFN

-125 HTIEGVSI
+125 HTLEGVSI

-178 SCEAALAGDDIA
+178 SCEAALV
-190 KQSANQSAS
+190 AS
-199 KSASKNSV
+199 DRVSDSENADKNAL
-207 KKNKALAATIASW
+207 KKNKALAETIASW

-255 ENNKDALSSVNAF
+255 ENNKDALSSVNALF
-268 YYLSSLNNTQFS
+268 YLSSLNNMPFS
-280 FGEPTSEHSIKTE
+280 YDETASKQSAKTLTTNQNRVGDASEGDKGS
-293 VANKKNVSKASGS
+293 ASGKVIDKS
-306 DTNNINIS
+306 PIDIEES
-314 SERLTS
+314 
-320 SNNPLIDSSELEQQ
+320 LIDSSELEQQ

-358 TLLTN
+358 SLLTEL
-363 MLTTELDAVSCPEGR
+363 LTTELDAVSCPEGR

-401 GSLVNRYHYK
+401 GSLVNQYHYK
-411 LVPLWEDWLAQPLL
+411 LTPLWEDWLKQPSL
-425 HDEFKRYIKQHTED
+425 HEEFKNYIKQQSQN
-439 GFEKYSRAMKAH
+439 GFDEYSHAMKAH

-465 PVAPV
+465 PVPPV

>member
-1 MKALR
+1 M
-6 KLPLKLENAC
+6 
-16 GDGNKSASGFGRR
+16 
-29 RGDGGN
+29 
-35 RSASGDRN
+35 
-43 ESACGVVD
+43 
-51 INISGGK
+51 NISLVK
-58 LKKLCRIVIVSAGL
+58 PWHPKVSQLRNVCRAGVISVAMFAL
-72 ATLFGC
+72 LGC

-84 KQSIEDY
+84 KQSIDDY
-91 AERLSRVL
+91 AARLSRVL
-99 DAPLPDTFN
+99 DTPLPDSFN

-125 HTIEGVSI
+125 HAIEGVNI

-167 AYESKLLSVLK
+167 VYESKLLNVLK
-178 SCEAALAGDDIA
+178 SCEAALT
-190 KQSANQSAS
+190 KENESNQRNA
-199 KSASKNSV
+199 
-207 KKNKALAATIASW
+207 ALAATISSW
-220 REQKSQD
+220 REQKTQD

-232 ANLIQGSQELRL
+232 ANLVQGSQELRL

-255 ENNKDALSSVNAF
+255 ENNRDALSSVNAL
-268 YYLSSLNNTQFS
+268 YYINSLSNKELLLSDMYSSNT
-280 FGEPTSEHSIKTE
+280 
-293 VANKKNVSKASGS
+293 ASS
-306 DTNNINIS
+306 DTETEATNENN
-314 SERLTS
+314 SES
-320 SNNPLIDSSELEQQ
+320 IIESSELEQQ
-334 LQIIR
+334 LKIIR

-358 TLLTN
+358 SLLTN
-363 MLTTELDAVSCPEGR
+363 MLETELDAVSCPEGR

-401 GSLVNRYHYK
+401 GSLVNQYHYK
-411 LVPLWEDWLAQPLL
+411 LAPLWEDWLAQPSL
-425 HDEFKRYIKQHTED
+425 HEEFKRYIRQQSQD
-439 GFEKYSRAMKAH
+439 GFNQYSSAMKAH

>member
-1 MKALR
+1 MNISLVKPWHPKVSQLR
-6 KLPLKLENAC
+6 NAC
-16 GDGNKSASGFGRR
+16 RA
-29 RGDGGN
+29 
-35 RSASGDRN
+35 
-43 ESACGVVD
+43 GV
-51 INISGGK
+51 ISVAMFA
-58 LKKLCRIVIVSAGL
+58 LL
-72 ATLFGC
+72 GC

-84 KQSIEDY
+84 KQSIDDY
-91 AERLSRVL
+91 AARLSRVL
-99 DAPLPDTFN
+99 DTPLPDSFN

-125 HTIEGVSI
+125 HAIEGVNI

-167 AYESKLLSVLK
+167 VYESKLLNVLK
-178 SCEAALAGDDIA
+178 SCEAALT
-190 KQSANQSAS
+190 KENESNQRNA
-199 KSASKNSV
+199 
-207 KKNKALAATIASW
+207 ALAATIASW
-220 REQKSQD
+220 REQKTQD

-232 ANLIQGSQELRL
+232 ANLVQGSQELRL

-255 ENNKDALSSVNAF
+255 ENNRDALSSVNAL
-268 YYLSSLNNTQFS
+268 YYINSLSNKELLLSDMYSSNT
-280 FGEPTSEHSIKTE
+280 
-293 VANKKNVSKASGS
+293 ASS
-306 DTNNINIS
+306 DTETEATNENN
-314 SERLTS
+314 SES
-320 SNNPLIDSSELEQQ
+320 IIESSELEQQ
-334 LQIIR
+334 LKIIR

-358 TLLTN
+358 SLLTN
-363 MLTTELDAVSCPEGR
+363 MLETELDAVSCPEGR

-401 GSLVNRYHYK
+401 GSLVNQYHYK
-411 LVPLWEDWLAQPLL
+411 LAPLWEDWLAQPSL
-425 HDEFKRYIKQHTED
+425 HEEFKRYIRQQSQD
-439 GFEKYSRAMKAH
+439 GFNQYSSVMKAH

>member
-1 MKALR
+1 MKISQYKPFQLVSVR
-6 KLPLKLENAC
+6 GYESKSDC
-16 GDGNKSASGFGRR
+16 GYQNKSSC
-29 RGDGGN
+29 D
-35 RSASGDRN
+35 
-43 ESACGVVD
+43 VQD
-51 INISGGK
+51 INVYDGSRFI
-58 LKKLCRIVIVSAGL
+58 KLCRLSIICAGL

-78 FGGSTV
+78 FGGDTV

-99 DAPLPDTFN
+99 DTPLPDTFN

-178 SCEAALAGDDIA
+178 SCEAALVASGGVSDRASD
-190 KQSANQSAS
+190 S
-199 KSASKNSV
+199 KSADKNAL
-207 KKNKALAATIASW
+207 KKNKALAETIASW
-220 REQKSQD
+220 REQKLQD

-255 ENNKDALSSVNAF
+255 ENNKDALSSVNALF
-268 YYLSSLNNTQFS
+268 YLSSLNNMSFS
-280 FGEPTSEHSIKTE
+280 YGETVPKQSAKTMTTNQNRVGDASEGDKGS
-293 VANKKNVSKASGS
+293 ASSKVIDKSPIDIEES
-306 DTNNINIS
+306 
-314 SERLTS
+314 
-320 SNNPLIDSSELEQQ
+320 LIDSSELEQQ

-358 TLLTN
+358 SLLTKL
-363 MLTTELDAVSCPEGR
+363 LTTELDAVSCPEGR

-401 GSLVNRYHYK
+401 GSLVNQYYYK
-411 LVPLWEDWLAQPLL
+411 LAPLWEDWLKQPAL
-425 HDEFKRYIKQHTED
+425 HEEFKHYIKQQSQD
-439 GFEKYSRAMKAH
+439 GFDEYSRAMKAH

-465 PVAPV
+465 PVPPV

>member
-1 MKALR
+1 MNISLVKPWHPKVSQLR
-6 KLPLKLENAC
+6 NAC
-16 GDGNKSASGFGRR
+16 RAGA
-29 RGDGGN
+29 
-35 RSASGDRN
+35 
-43 ESACGVVD
+43 
-51 INISGGK
+51 ISVAMFA
-58 LKKLCRIVIVSAGL
+58 LL
-72 ATLFGC
+72 GC

-84 KQSIEDY
+84 KQSIDDY
-91 AERLSRVL
+91 AARLSRVL
-99 DAPLPDTFN
+99 DTPLPDSFN

-167 AYESKLLSVLK
+167 VYESKLLNVLK
-178 SCEAALAGDDIA
+178 SCEAALT
-190 KQSANQSAS
+190 KENQT
-199 KSASKNSV
+199 
-207 KKNKALAATIASW
+207 NKRNAALAATIASW
-220 REQKSQD
+220 REQKTQD

-232 ANLIQGSQELRL
+232 ANLVQGSQELRL

-255 ENNKDALSSVNAF
+255 ENNKDALSSVNAL
-268 YYLSSLNNTQFS
+268 YYINSLSNKELLLSDMYSSNT
-280 FGEPTSEHSIKTE
+280 
-293 VANKKNVSKASGS
+293 ASS
-306 DTNNINIS
+306 DTETEATNENNSDRII
-314 SERLTS
+314 E
-320 SNNPLIDSSELEQQ
+320 SSELEQQ
-334 LQIIR
+334 LKIIR

-358 TLLTN
+358 SLLTD
-363 MLTTELDAVSCPEGR
+363 MLETELDAVSCPEGR

-401 GSLVNRYHYK
+401 GSLVNQYHYK
-411 LVPLWEDWLAQPLL
+411 LAPLWEDWLAQPSL
-425 HDEFKRYIKQHTED
+425 HEEFKRYIRQQSQD
-439 GFEKYSRAMKAH
+439 GFNQYSSAMKAH

>member
-1 MKALR
+1 MNISLVKPWHPKVSQLR
-6 KLPLKLENAC
+6 NAC
-16 GDGNKSASGFGRR
+16 RA
-29 RGDGGN
+29 
-35 RSASGDRN
+35 
-43 ESACGVVD
+43 GV
-51 INISGGK
+51 ISVAMFA
-58 LKKLCRIVIVSAGL
+58 LL
-72 ATLFGC
+72 GC

-84 KQSIEDY
+84 KQSIDDY
-91 AERLSRVL
+91 AARLSRVL
-99 DAPLPDTFN
+99 DTPLPDSFN

-125 HTIEGVSI
+125 HAIEGVSI

-167 AYESKLLSVLK
+167 VYESKLLNVLK
-178 SCEAALAGDDIA
+178 SCEAALT
-190 KQSANQSAS
+190 KENESNQRNA
-199 KSASKNSV
+199 
-207 KKNKALAATIASW
+207 ALAATIASW
-220 REQKSQD
+220 REQKTQD

-232 ANLIQGSQELRL
+232 ANLVQGSQELRL

-255 ENNKDALSSVNAF
+255 ENNKDALSSVNAL
-268 YYLSSLNNTQFS
+268 YYINSLSNKELLLSDMYSSNT
-280 FGEPTSEHSIKTE
+280 
-293 VANKKNVSKASGS
+293 ASS
-306 DTNNINIS
+306 DTETETTNENN
-314 SERLTS
+314 SESIIESR
-320 SNNPLIDSSELEQQ
+320 ELEQQ
-334 LQIIR
+334 LKIIR

-358 TLLTN
+358 SLLTN
-363 MLTTELDAVSCPEGR
+363 MLETELDAVSCPEGR

-401 GSLVNRYHYK
+401 GSLVNQYHYK
-411 LVPLWEDWLAQPLL
+411 LAPLWEDWLAQPSL
-425 HDEFKRYIKQHTED
+425 HEEFKRYIRQQSQD
-439 GFEKYSRAMKAH
+439 GFNQYSSVMKAH

>member
-1 MKALR
+1 MNISQVKPWHLKVSQLR
-6 KLPLKLENAC
+6 NAC
-16 GDGNKSASGFGRR
+16 RA
-29 RGDGGN
+29 
-35 RSASGDRN
+35 
-43 ESACGVVD
+43 GV
-51 INISGGK
+51 ISVAMFA
-58 LKKLCRIVIVSAGL
+58 LL
-72 ATLFGC
+72 GC

-84 KQSIEDY
+84 KQSIDDY
-91 AERLSRVL
+91 AARLSRVL
-99 DAPLPDTFN
+99 DTPLPDSFN

-125 HTIEGVSI
+125 HAIEGVNI

-167 AYESKLLSVLK
+167 VYESKLLTVLK
-178 SCEAALAGDDIA
+178 SCEAALT
-190 KQSANQSAS
+190 KENES
-199 KSASKNSV
+199 
-207 KKNKALAATIASW
+207 NKRNAALAATIASW
-220 REQKSQD
+220 REQKTQD

-232 ANLIQGSQELRL
+232 ANLVQGSQELRL

-255 ENNKDALSSVNAF
+255 ENNKDALSSVNAL
-268 YYLSSLNNTQFS
+268 YYINSLSNKELLLSDMYSSNT
-280 FGEPTSEHSIKTE
+280 
-293 VANKKNVSKASGS
+293 ASS
-306 DTNNINIS
+306 DTETEATNENN
-314 SERLTS
+314 SES
-320 SNNPLIDSSELEQQ
+320 IIESSELEQQ
-334 LQIIR
+334 LKIIR

-358 TLLTN
+358 SLLTN
-363 MLTTELDAVSCPEGR
+363 MLETELDAVSCPEGR

-401 GSLVNRYHYK
+401 GSLVNQYHYK
-411 LVPLWEDWLAQPLL
+411 LAPLWEDWLAQPSL
-425 HDEFKRYIKQHTED
+425 HEEFKRYIRQQSQD
-439 GFEKYSRAMKAH
+439 GFNQYSSVMKAH

>member
-1 MKALR
+1 MNISQVKPWHLKVSQLR
-6 KLPLKLENAC
+6 NAC
-16 GDGNKSASGFGRR
+16 RA
-29 RGDGGN
+29 
-35 RSASGDRN
+35 
-43 ESACGVVD
+43 GV
-51 INISGGK
+51 ISVAMFA
-58 LKKLCRIVIVSAGL
+58 LL
-72 ATLFGC
+72 GC

-84 KQSIEDY
+84 KQSIDDY
-91 AERLSRVL
+91 AARLSRVL
-99 DAPLPDTFN
+99 DTPLPDSFN

-125 HTIEGVSI
+125 HAIEGVNI

-167 AYESKLLSVLK
+167 VYESKLLNVLK
-178 SCEAALAGDDIA
+178 SCEAALT
-190 KQSANQSAS
+190 KENESNQRNAT
-199 KSASKNSV
+199 
-207 KKNKALAATIASW
+207 LAATIASW
-220 REQKSQD
+220 REQKTQN

-232 ANLIQGSQELRL
+232 ANLVQGSQELRL

-255 ENNKDALSSVNAF
+255 ENNKDALSSVNAL
-268 YYLSSLNNTQFS
+268 YYINSLSNKGLLLSDMYSSNT
-280 FGEPTSEHSIKTE
+280 
-293 VANKKNVSKASGS
+293 ASS
-306 DTNNINIS
+306 DTETEATNENN
-314 SERLTS
+314 SEK
-320 SNNPLIDSSELEQQ
+320 IIESSELEQQ
-334 LQIIR
+334 LKIIR

-358 TLLTN
+358 SLLTN
-363 MLTTELDAVSCPEGR
+363 LLETQLDAVSCPEGR

-401 GSLVNRYHYK
+401 GSLVNQYHYK
-411 LVPLWEDWLAQPLL
+411 LAPLWEDWLAQPSL
-425 HDEFKRYIKQHTED
+425 HEEFKRYIRQQSQD
-439 GFEKYSRAMKAH
+439 GFNQYSSVMKAH

>member
-1 MKALR
+1 MNISLVKPWHPKVSQLR
-6 KLPLKLENAC
+6 NAC
-16 GDGNKSASGFGRR
+16 RA
-29 RGDGGN
+29 
-35 RSASGDRN
+35 
-43 ESACGVVD
+43 GV
-51 INISGGK
+51 ISVAMFA
-58 LKKLCRIVIVSAGL
+58 LL
-72 ATLFGC
+72 GC

-84 KQSIEDY
+84 KQSIDDY
-91 AERLSRVL
+91 AARLSRVL
-99 DAPLPDTFN
+99 DTPLPDSFN

-120 SATLK
+120 TATLK
-125 HTIEGVSI
+125 HAIEGVNI

-167 AYESKLLSVLK
+167 VYESKLLNVLK
-178 SCEAALAGDDIA
+178 SCEAALT
-190 KQSANQSAS
+190 KENESNQRNA
-199 KSASKNSV
+199 
-207 KKNKALAATIASW
+207 ALAATIASW
-220 REQKSQD
+220 REQKTQD

-232 ANLIQGSQELRL
+232 ANLVQGSQELRL

-255 ENNKDALSSVNAF
+255 ENNKDALSSVNAL
-268 YYLSSLNNTQFS
+268 YYINSLSNKELLLSDMYSSNT
-280 FGEPTSEHSIKTE
+280 
-293 VANKKNVSKASGS
+293 ASS
-306 DTNNINIS
+306 DTETEATNENN
-314 SERLTS
+314 SES
-320 SNNPLIDSSELEQQ
+320 IIESSELEQQ
-334 LQIIR
+334 LKIIR

-358 TLLTN
+358 SLLTN
-363 MLTTELDAVSCPEGR
+363 MLETELDAVSCPEGR

-401 GSLVNRYHYK
+401 GSLVNQYHYK
-411 LVPLWEDWLAQPLL
+411 LAPLWEDWLAQPSL
-425 HDEFKRYIKQHTED
+425 HEEFKRYIRQQSQD
-439 GFEKYSRAMKAH
+439 GFNQYSSVMKAH

>member
-1 MKALR
+1 MNISLVKPWHPKVSQLR
-6 KLPLKLENAC
+6 NAC
-16 GDGNKSASGFGRR
+16 RA
-29 RGDGGN
+29 
-35 RSASGDRN
+35 
-43 ESACGVVD
+43 GV
-51 INISGGK
+51 ISVAMFA
-58 LKKLCRIVIVSAGL
+58 LL
-72 ATLFGC
+72 GC

-84 KQSIEDY
+84 KQSIDDY
-91 AERLSRVL
+91 AARLSRVL
-99 DAPLPDTFN
+99 DTPLPDSFN

-125 HTIEGVSI
+125 HAIEGVNI

-167 AYESKLLSVLK
+167 VYESKLLNVLK
-178 SCEAALAGDDIA
+178 SCEAALT
-190 KQSANQSAS
+190 KENESNQRNAT
-199 KSASKNSV
+199 
-207 KKNKALAATIASW
+207 LAATIASW
-220 REQKSQD
+220 REQKTQN

-232 ANLIQGSQELRL
+232 ANLVQGSQELRL

-255 ENNKDALSSVNAF
+255 ENNKDALSSVNAL
-268 YYLSSLNNTQFS
+268 YYINSLSNKELLLSDMYSSNT
-280 FGEPTSEHSIKTE
+280 
-293 VANKKNVSKASGS
+293 ASS
-306 DTNNINIS
+306 DTETEATNENN
-314 SERLTS
+314 SES
-320 SNNPLIDSSELEQQ
+320 IIESSELEQQ
-334 LQIIR
+334 LKIIR

-358 TLLTN
+358 SLLTN
-363 MLTTELDAVSCPEGR
+363 MLETELDAVSCPEGR

-401 GSLVNRYHYK
+401 GSLVNQYHYK
-411 LVPLWEDWLAQPLL
+411 LAPLWEDWLAQPSL
-425 HDEFKRYIKQHTED
+425 HEEFKRYIRQQSQD
-439 GFEKYSRAMKAH
+439 GFNQYSSVMKAH

>member
-1 MKALR
+1 VNISLVKPWHPKVSQLR
-6 KLPLKLENAC
+6 NAC
-16 GDGNKSASGFGRR
+16 RA
-29 RGDGGN
+29 
-35 RSASGDRN
+35 
-43 ESACGVVD
+43 GV
-51 INISGGK
+51 ISVAMFA
-58 LKKLCRIVIVSAGL
+58 LL
-72 ATLFGC
+72 GC

-84 KQSIEDY
+84 KQSIDDY
-91 AERLSRVL
+91 AARLSRVL
-99 DAPLPDTFN
+99 DTPLPDSFN

-125 HTIEGVSI
+125 HAIEGVNI

-167 AYESKLLSVLK
+167 VYESKLLNVLK
-178 SCEAALAGDDIA
+178 SCEAALT
-190 KQSANQSAS
+190 KENESNQRNAT
-199 KSASKNSV
+199 
-207 KKNKALAATIASW
+207 LAATIASW
-220 REQKSQD
+220 REQKTQD

-232 ANLIQGSQELRL
+232 ANLVQGSQELRL

-255 ENNKDALSSVNAF
+255 ENNKDALSSVNAL
-268 YYLSSLNNTQFS
+268 YYINSLSNKGLLLSDMYSSNT
-280 FGEPTSEHSIKTE
+280 
-293 VANKKNVSKASGS
+293 ASS
-306 DTNNINIS
+306 DTETEASNENN
-314 SERLTS
+314 SES
-320 SNNPLIDSSELEQQ
+320 IIESSELEQQ
-334 LQIIR
+334 LKIIR

-358 TLLTN
+358 SLLTN
-363 MLTTELDAVSCPEGR
+363 MLETELDAVSCPEGR

-401 GSLVNRYHYK
+401 GSLVNQYHYK
-411 LVPLWEDWLAQPLL
+411 LAPLWEDWLAQPSL
-425 HDEFKRYIKQHTED
+425 HEEFKRYIRQQSQD
-439 GFEKYSRAMKAH
+439 GFNQYSSVMKAH

>member
-1 MKALR
+1 MNISQVKSWPPKVSQLR
-6 KLPLKLENAC
+6 NAC
-16 GDGNKSASGFGRR
+16 RA
-29 RGDGGN
+29 
-35 RSASGDRN
+35 
-43 ESACGVVD
+43 GV
-51 INISGGK
+51 ISVAMFA
-58 LKKLCRIVIVSAGL
+58 LL
-72 ATLFGC
+72 GC

-84 KQSIEDY
+84 KQSIDDY
-91 AERLSRVL
+91 AARLSRVL
-99 DAPLPDTFN
+99 DTPLPDSFN

-125 HTIEGVSI
+125 HAIEGVSI

-167 AYESKLLSVLK
+167 VYESKLLNVLK
-178 SCEAALAGDDIA
+178 SCEAALT
-190 KQSANQSAS
+190 KENESNQRNA
-199 KSASKNSV
+199 
-207 KKNKALAATIASW
+207 ALAATIASW
-220 REQKSQD
+220 REQKTQD

-232 ANLIQGSQELRL
+232 ANLVQGSQELRL

-255 ENNKDALSSVNAF
+255 ENNKDALSSVNAL
-268 YYLSSLNNTQFS
+268 YYINSLSNKELLLSDMYSSNT
-280 FGEPTSEHSIKTE
+280 
-293 VANKKNVSKASGS
+293 ASS
-306 DTNNINIS
+306 DTETEATNENN
-314 SERLTS
+314 SES
-320 SNNPLIDSSELEQQ
+320 IIESSELEQQ
-334 LQIIR
+334 LKIIR

-358 TLLTN
+358 SLLTN
-363 MLTTELDAVSCPEGR
+363 MLETELDAVSCPEGR

-401 GSLVNRYHYK
+401 GSLVNQYHYK
-411 LVPLWEDWLAQPLL
+411 LAPLWEDWLAQPSL
-425 HDEFKRYIKQHTED
+425 HEEFKRYIRQQSQD
-439 GFEKYSRAMKAH
+439 GFNQYSSVMKAH

>member
-1 MKALR
+1 MNISQVKPWHPKVSQLR
-6 KLPLKLENAC
+6 NAC
-16 GDGNKSASGFGRR
+16 RA
-29 RGDGGN
+29 
-35 RSASGDRN
+35 
-43 ESACGVVD
+43 GV
-51 INISGGK
+51 ISVAMFA
-58 LKKLCRIVIVSAGL
+58 LL
-72 ATLFGC
+72 GC

-84 KQSIEDY
+84 KQSIDDY
-91 AERLSRVL
+91 AARLSRVL
-99 DAPLPDTFN
+99 DTPLPDSFN

-167 AYESKLLSVLK
+167 VYESKLLTVLK
-178 SCEAALAGDDIA
+178 SCEAALTKEGETS
-190 KQSANQSAS
+190 QSNA
-199 KSASKNSV
+199 
-207 KKNKALAATIASW
+207 ALAATIASW
-220 REQKSQD
+220 REQKTLD

-232 ANLIQGSQELRL
+232 ANLVQGSQELRL

-255 ENNKDALSSVNAF
+255 ENNRDALSSVNAL
-268 YYLSSLNNTQFS
+268 YYINSLSNKELLLSDMYSSNT
-280 FGEPTSEHSIKTE
+280 
-293 VANKKNVSKASGS
+293 ASS
-306 DTNNINIS
+306 DTETEATNENN
-314 SERLTS
+314 SES
-320 SNNPLIDSSELEQQ
+320 IIESSELEQQ
-334 LQIIR
+334 LKIIR

-358 TLLTN
+358 SLLTN
-363 MLTTELDAVSCPEGR
+363 MLETELDAISCPEGR

-401 GSLVNRYHYK
+401 GSLVNQYHYK
-411 LVPLWEDWLAQPLL
+411 LEPLWEDWLAQPSL
-425 HDEFKRYIKQHTED
+425 HKEFKRYIRQQSQD
-439 GFEKYSRAMKAH
+439 GFNQYSSVMKAH

>member
-1 MKALR
+1 M
-6 KLPLKLENAC
+6 
-16 GDGNKSASGFGRR
+16 
-29 RGDGGN
+29 
-35 RSASGDRN
+35 
-43 ESACGVVD
+43 
-51 INISGGK
+51 NISLVK
-58 LKKLCRIVIVSAGL
+58 PWHPKVSQLRNVCRAGVISVAMFAL
-72 ATLFGC
+72 LGC

-84 KQSIEDY
+84 KQSIDDY
-91 AERLSRVL
+91 AARLSRVL
-99 DAPLPDTFN
+99 DTPLPDSFN

-125 HTIEGVSI
+125 HAIEGVNI

-167 AYESKLLSVLK
+167 VYESNLLNVLK
-178 SCEAALAGDDIA
+178 SCEAALT
-190 KQSANQSAS
+190 KENESNQRNA
-199 KSASKNSV
+199 
-207 KKNKALAATIASW
+207 ALAATIASW
-220 REQKSQD
+220 REQKTQD

-232 ANLIQGSQELRL
+232 ANLVQGSQELRL

-255 ENNKDALSSVNAF
+255 ENNKDALSSVNAL
-268 YYLSSLNNTQFS
+268 YYINSLNNKELLLSDMYSSNT
-280 FGEPTSEHSIKTE
+280 
-293 VANKKNVSKASGS
+293 ASS
-306 DTNNINIS
+306 DTETEATNENN
-314 SERLTS
+314 SER
-320 SNNPLIDSSELEQQ
+320 IIESSELEQQ
-334 LQIIR
+334 LKIIR

-358 TLLTN
+358 SLLTN
-363 MLTTELDAVSCPEGR
+363 MLETELDAVSCPEGR

-401 GSLVNRYHYK
+401 GSLVNQYHYK
-411 LVPLWEDWLAQPLL
+411 LASLWEDWLAQPSL
-425 HDEFKRYIKQHTED
+425 HEEFKRYIRQQSQD
-439 GFEKYSRAMKAH
+439 GFNQYSSAMKAH